1 MKVYY
6 ICLSFILSLC
16 SSCRTKNIEISN
28 SEKDL
33 IPTQWSA
40 DLRSLSFDDNTTYWA
55 NTFNIPSLTRLIKT
69 ANVQNPKLIAMY
81 ERVIAKGEDATIAG
95 ARILPT
101 ANVNLIG
108 VRNKRNLIG
117 FNFPNSESS
126 FTSNSFNSGINISWE
141 LDLWGKVKDS
151 RNSAKRRFE
160 SSLSDYRAA
169 RLSLNGQV
177 AKAWFNLVENSFQ
190 TRLLEKTIETYS
202 KNLSFINDRYQKGL
216 ATALEQKLAEA
227 SFLSSQA
234 SLVQRQRL
242 ANNFSQSLQ
251 ELIGQYP
258 DGNFDLNSSSML
270 PALIL
275 PPLPPTPSDVVE
287 SRHDLTSALLKV
299 KSSGLDLKVANK
311 SLLPSL
317 TLSGGPGSRSDNF
330 EDLID
335 QKFRIWDISAAVSQP
350 IFQGGRLR
358 ANVRKAKALQE
369 SAISDFKAVV
379 LRAFSEV
386 ENTLSSDMYLA
397 KEGENLRKAATA
409 LTKAADLSW
418 ERYQRGVI
426 DIFNTLDTRRRAFE
440 AESRFLLL
448 KKERILNRI
457 NLYLAIGMEAI
468 EPES

>member
-95 ARILPT
+95 ARLLPT
-101 ANVNLIG
+101 ANANLIG

-311 SLLPSL
+311 SLIPSL

-335 QKFRIWDISAAVSQP
+335 QKFRIWEISAAVSQP

-397 KEGENLRKAATA
+397 KEGDNLRKAATA

>member
-1 MKVYY
+1 M
-6 ICLSFILSLC
+6 
-16 SSCRTKNIEISN
+16 
-28 SEKDL
+28 

-40 DLRSLSFDDNTTYWA
+40 DLRSLSSDDNTTYWA

-69 ANVQNPKLIAMY
+69 ANIQNPKLIAMY

-95 ARILPT
+95 SRLLPS
-101 ANVNLIG
+101 ANANLIG

-151 RNSAKRRFE
+151 RDSAKRRFE

-177 AKAWFNLVENSFQ
+177 AKAWFNLVENTFQ

-234 SLVQRQRL
+234 SLLQRQRL

-287 SRHDLTSALLKV
+287 SRHDLTSAWLKIE
-299 KSSGLDLKVANK
+299 SSGLDLKVANK

-330 EDLID
+330 KDLID

-397 KEGENLRKAATA
+397 KEGENLRLASTA

>member
-40 DLRSLSFDDNTTYWA
+40 DLRSLSFNDNTTYWA

-95 ARILPT
+95 ARLLPT
-101 ANVNLIG
+101 ANANLIG

-311 SLLPSL
+311 SLIPSL

-335 QKFRIWDISAAVSQP
+335 QKFRIWEISAAVSQP

-397 KEGENLRKAATA
+397 EEGDNLRKAATA

>member
-95 ARILPT
+95 ARLLPT
-101 ANVNLIG
+101 ANANLIG

-151 RNSAKRRFE
+151 RNSAKIRFE

-397 KEGENLRKAATA
+397 KEGDNLRKAATA

>member
-81 ERVIAKGEDATIAG
+81 ERVIAKGEDATIVG
-95 ARILPT
+95 ARLLPT

-397 KEGENLRKAATA
+397 KEGDNLRKAATA

>member
-95 ARILPT
+95 ARLLPT
-101 ANVNLIG
+101 ANANLIG

-397 KEGENLRKAATA
+397 KEGDNLRKAATA

>member
-369 SAISDFKAVV
+369 SAISDFKTVV

-397 KEGENLRKAATA
+397 KEGDNLRKAATA

>member
-40 DLRSLSFDDNTTYWA
+40 DLRSLSFNDNTTYWA

-95 ARILPT
+95 ARLLPT
-101 ANVNLIG
+101 ANANLIG

-151 RNSAKRRFE
+151 RNSAKIRFE

-397 KEGENLRKAATA
+397 KEGDNLRKAATA